1 MKRIGLFLLAVV
13 MVAGLAGC
21 KTQSVALKGTS
32 STPKD
37 DAYNCALSQLAT
49 MDYEISGDRGIGVV
63 RGFKNI
69 TITQKDSM
77 RGSQKNSVD
86 IRIQVTVVDIQAGAT
101 SMVRGS
107 GKGYY
112 SGGSSEKLEKIVHDD
127 LTTILSNCRVENITT
142 IAAP

>member
-1 MKRIGLFLLAVV
+1 MKEIGLFLLAVV
-13 MVAGLAGC
+13 MVAGMAGC
-21 KTQSVALKGTS
+21 KTQGVALKGTS

-63 RGFKNI
+63 RGFK
-69 TITQKDSM
+69 TIVIKTKDPM
-77 RGSQKNSVD
+77 LGSQNSSSSD
-86 IRIQVTVVDIQAGAT
+86 IRIQVTVVDVQAGAT

-112 SGGSSEKLEKIVHDD
+112 SAGPYGIEKKLKKNSS
-127 LTTILSNCRVENITT
+127 
-142 IAAP
+142 

>member
-1 MKRIGLFLLAVV
+1 MKRIGMFLLAVV
-13 MVAGLAGC
+13 MVAGMAGC
-21 KTQSVALKGTS
+21 KTQGVALKGTS

-63 RGFKNI
+63 RGFK
-69 TITQKDSM
+69 TIFLPGYSA
-77 RGSQKNSVD
+77 D
-86 IRIQVTVVDIQAGAT
+86 IRIQVTVVDVQAGAT

-112 SGGSSEKLEKIVHDD
+112 SAGPYGIEKKLKKNSS
-127 LTTILSNCRVENITT
+127 
-142 IAAP
+142 